1 MKKNTA
7 CSFFLL
13 TFVLLIAGTAFS
25 QQASELK
32 LDPLL
37 LVSLK
42 ESRNIAKTLGDE
54 LYPGWDFSKTPVLF
68 YRPKVQELLIGFPHK
83 PEGFSEYTGFHPLAK
98 ETIYVRTGNTFID
111 IDDQNT
117 TRKIAGVEALV
128 VADQF
133 SRMRNQMRGVLEQRT
148 PAVAVQWLEEWGF
161 LRSSYKELQLILHEG
176 FHVYQKRKAPEKGA
190 NETVVTRY
198 PVLDAENN
206 ALYALEGR
214 ILRDALLSEDS
225 RTRREKMREF
235 VAVRT
240 RRQSRLAR
248 EFVEYE
254 NRNEFSE
261 GTAKYVEYKFLKAG
275 ERIEPVP
282 EMYYHAGFR
291 GYRGVLSGEFRE
303 AMQDVAR
310 VAAGSDARFAN
321 QFGAGP
327 LRYRLYELGACQ
339 ALLLDEF
346 APEWKQRIFDEGV
359 YLSDLLRS
367 AAKLSEA
374 EMETYMEKA
383 RAEYGYDEAYRNKQE
398 FEREGKRVIQER
410 VARILQTGQTLVK
423 VAYGE
428 LSDKALVARFTP
440 FGVTQVSAESLL
452 YEPVPALV
460 LFKKGVMLDF
470 KRAVAVLMDTG
481 KKEVVFAVE
490 TPAAA
495 FATGAMNKLETEDF
509 VLSGAEM
516 EITREGKS
524 VLVRLMKPR
533 GQ

>member
-1 MKKNTA
+1 MKKNTV
-7 CSFFLL
+7 CSFIL
-13 TFVLLIAGTAFS
+13 TFALLIAGTAFS

-42 ESRNIAKTLGDE
+42 ECRNIAKTLGDE
-54 LYPGWDFSKTPVLF
+54 LYPGWDFNKTPVLF
-68 YRPKVQELLIGFPHK
+68 YRPQVQELLIGFPHK
-83 PEGFSEYTGFHPLAK
+83 PEGFSEYTGFLPLEK
-98 ETIYVRTGNTFID
+98 ETIYVRNGKTFID

-117 TRKIAGVEALV
+117 TREIAGVETLV

-133 SRMRNQMRGVLEQRT
+133 SRMRNQMRDVLTQRT
-148 PAVAVQWLEEWGF
+148 PAFASQWLEDWGY
-161 LRSSYKELQLILHEG
+161 LQSPYKELQIILHEG

-190 NETVVTRY
+190 NEMVVTRY

-214 ILRDALLSEDS
+214 ILRDALLSEDAP
-225 RTRREKMREF
+225 TRREKMREF
-235 VAVRT
+235 VAMRT

-291 GYRGVLSGEFRE
+291 GYRGVLSGQFRE
-303 AMQDVAR
+303 AMQDVA
-310 VAAGSDARFAN
+310 AGSDTRFAN
-321 QFGAGP
+321 RFGAGP
-327 LRYRLYELGACQ
+327 LRFRLYELGACQ

-359 YLSDLLRS
+359 YLADLLRS
-367 AAKLSEA
+367 AAGLSEA
-374 EMETYMEKA
+374 EMETYLKKA
-383 RAEYGYDEAYRNKQE
+383 RAEYDYDEAYRNKQE
-398 FEREGKRVIQER
+398 FEQEGRRVIQER
-410 VARILQTGQTLVK
+410 VARILQTEQTLVK

-428 LSDKALVARFTP
+428 LSDKAIVARFTP

-452 YEPVPALV
+452 YEQVPALV

-470 KRAVAVLMDTG
+470 KRAVAVLVDTR

-490 TPAAA
+490 KPAAA
-495 FATGAMNKLETEDF
+495 FATGSMNKMETEDF
-509 VLSGAEM
+509 VFSGAEM
-516 EITREGKS
+516 EVTREGKS
-524 VLVRLMKPR
+524 VLMRLMKPR
-533 GQ
+533 EP